1 VETDLESLSSHE
13 LHDRAV
19 KRAVKHLDVEFLWQ
33 LLRAIPAAEAL
44 EGNAGEAGNDLTK
57 MSAMIADAL
66 GSGEGEE
73 ADALR
78 PLYIDYLRKHGEKLS
93 LKVLTF
99 CCYSAR
105 KSKLSA
111 MAGAGRAG

>member
-19 KRAVKHLDVEFLWQ
+19 KRALKHGDVRFLWD

-44 EGNAGEAGNDLTK
+44 EGNEEEAASDLTK
-57 MSAMIADAL
+57 MSAMIADSL
-66 GSGEGEE
+66 GSGEGKE

-78 PLYIDYLRKHGEKLS
+78 PIYIDYLTKHQDG
-93 LKVLTF
+93 
-99 CCYSAR
+99 
-105 KSKLSA
+105 
-111 MAGAGRAG
+111 

>member
-1 VETDLESLSSHE
+1 VDTDLDSLSSHE

-19 KRAVKHLDVEFLWQ
+19 KRALKHGDVRFLWQ

-44 EGNAGEAGNDLTK
+44 EGNEGEVTNDLTK

-66 GSGEGEE
+66 GTGEGKE

-78 PLYIDYLRKHGEKLS
+78 PLYIDYLTRHGAS
-93 LKVLTF
+93 P
-99 CCYSAR
+99 S
-105 KSKLSA
+105 
-111 MAGAGRAG
+111 